1 MERNPPI
8 NLDYFS
14 QPKIIIKI
22 IILFLLSICSNAVS
36 FANTIFAESE
46 IVEVTDINSLDTLDT
61 TDKAITNKTQ
71 ASKVTQA
78 TKNYLPYLQVE
89 GMRLFNAKSKA
100 AVEVDLFTP
109 IWQEPTNLIFTDL
122 RTYDGS
128 GKPFE
133 GNLHFGYRHLSPEKN
148 HLYGIYGS
156 FDRKKT
162 WLGNYFNQISVG
174 GECWL
179 TNWFI
184 GVNIYKPI
192 GNSKKD
198 VVYSEQNDGLWLT
211 KNKMHEEAV
220 PGADAEVGYE
230 FTKRLIGYAG
240 GYYFNGKDIG
250 TKYGPKARLT
260 YDWSLDNGD
269 RIFGIFDKVGLEMG
283 IQHDRPLGTIC
294 YLSANVRVGWLLD
307 KKPILQG
314 VSSHMIDP
322 VRRDTNIITMTS
334 DIKERTPSGLSV
346 TTTQPSSQNNPP
358 QPQSQDQSQ
367 SPPPPQNQQQP
378 PVSEKVRVYDEGPVE
393 QDSYSVL
400 HDISPFLALE
410 RLLGS

>member
-46 IVEVTDINSLDTLDT
+46 IVEVTDINSLDT

-100 AVEVDLFTP
+100 AVEVDLFAP

-133 GNLHFGYRHLSPEKN
+133 GNLHLGYRHLSPEKN

-307 KKPILQG
+307 KKSMLQG
-314 VSSHMIDP
+314 VSSHMVDP

-346 TTTQPSSQNNPP
+346 TTTQPSSQNKPP